1 MQITCPCGKKK
12 FNVES
17 SLIPS
22 SGRLLQCGSC
32 DREWF
37 YKEGETSIDE
47 VNIELNSPAES
58 PIIEKTSIE
67 QNSPSEVSE
76 EIQIPKVTESII
88 SQAEKKIKKNVNK
101 ENYIKVKNLNVSKSS
116 VISSFF
122 SYLIVFI
129 ISFIGFIILIDTFK
143 IPLINIFPSLENLL
157 FSFFE
162 TLKDIKLFI
171 NDLS

>member
-37 YKEGETSIDE
+37 YKEEETSIDE

-58 PIIEKTSIE
+58 PIIEKASIE

-88 SQAEKKIKKNVNK
+88 SQAENKIKKNVNK

-129 ISFIGFIILIDTFK
+129 ISFIGLIILIDTFK